1 MPLRIE
7 LESVDGRF
15 TKEISVK
22 TCPRKVTGGYRVVN
36 WRECKSK
43 WPHLLQCDFAKPAN
57 DGLVDLILIGIDNAD
72 LHYSHVDLRGQDGGP
87 IARLGPLGW
96 TCIGSPDKNDIPRT
110 RSHAIR
116 ALFTREPVSYDR
128 RRDSCCDIDQS
139 LKRFWEIE
147 NSGTESVD
155 KLVLTEEEKLAL
167 IKVQESLK
175 YENGRYCVG
184 VPWKEDKL
192 ELPDTKPMAL
202 SRLQSTEKNLK
213 KNDRVAKEYQATIE
227 AYVEK
232 GYLRKVPLDE
242 QTPVSAW
249 YLPHFPVV
257 RMDKTTTKVRIVF
270 DCSAKCKGTSLNDM
284 ILAGPKLQQDLFN
297 VLVRFRRNPVGIVC
311 DIKEMYLQIEIKEED
326 RPYFRLLWRDLD
338 CERQPD
344 VYEFSRV
351 VFGKNA
357 APMESQFV
365 TQENARRNQDRY
377 PLAAETVLKS
387 TYMDDSIDSVE
398 DDEKGVEL
406 YHQLSAL
413 WRVANM
419 QARKWISNSPK
430 VIEAIP
436 EEDRATEIV
445 INGGQNPI
453 TKTLGV
459 SWNST
464 EDVFTLVASPGS
476 SDIQAITKRNVLRKV
491 ASIFDPLGF
500 VGPFIIVAKILIQEL
515 WSRGYDWDDEIQDDV
530 ADKIEAWF
538 EQLQNLD
545 KVKIPRCLRKVERV
559 KSKHIVTFVDASQQA
574 YGAVVYLRCEY
585 ENESVTSRLIAAKSK
600 VAPLT
605 PMTVPRLELMG
616 AILGL
621 RLTQSLLTV
630 LEVPMRSVTFYSD
643 STDVLWW
650 IRGRGKDFRPFV
662 ANRIGEIQMFTE
674 PSQWQHVSTEENP
687 ADLCTR
693 GATPSELAECHL
705 WWNGPD
711 WLTKDFS
718 EWSKMEIQ
726 NRLREMPEMKT
737 SKKKERASV
746 RATLLTCYPQEQV
759 PKEQTV
765 TLEEWKLDPKHFSS
779 WTHLVRIHARV
790 RRVVYN
796 MRSKD
801 NRRVGRELLPE
812 EIEEAEEEI
821 VRLAQRQAF
830 RDEYLALSSRKPIPS
845 KSQLTKLCPK
855 LDEEGC
861 IRSDGR
867 LRFAEFLPYD
877 TRYPLILP
885 RGHCITKLIVRHYHK
900 LSSHSAGTNFIL
912 SQVSQKYWI
921 IAARE
926 EIREWE
932 RECNMC
938 KRRKNKV
945 ASQIMAPLP
954 KTRLGFSL
962 RPFSKTAVDYAGP
975 FITVQGRGLRRQKRW
990 ICLFTCLTTRAVHL
1004 EVSWGLD
1011 TDSFLNAFA
1020 RFTSRRGIPEEVCSD
1035 RGTNFVGAANELR
1048 DLVKRLDQD
1057 KIGRS
1062 TVSKS
1067 VKWNFNPPGAPH
1079 FGGAHEIMVKAAK
1092 KAIYAVLSS
1101 SEVTDEELITVCTG
1115 AESLLNS
1122 RPLTYQSADPKDD
1135 VPLTPNHFLHGQM
1148 GGQFAP
1154 ENVDTTEFN
1163 PRKRWRKV
1171 QELISHVWTRWMKE
1185 YLPMLN
1191 TRPKWTEV
1199 VADMKEGDVVLALD
1213 SNLPR
1218 GHWPSGRIVETYPG
1232 KDGRTRVAK
1241 VQCGTRTVVRPVH
1254 KLVPLHV
1261 EKV

>member
-1 MPLRIE
+1 
-7 LESVDGRF
+7 
-15 TKEISVK
+15 
-22 TCPRKVTGGYRVVN
+22 
-36 WRECKSK
+36 
-43 WPHLLQCDFAKPAN
+43 
-57 DGLVDLILIGIDNAD
+57 
-72 LHYSHVDLRGQDGGP
+72 
-87 IARLGPLGW
+87 
-96 TCIGSPDKNDIPRT
+96 
-110 RSHAIR
+110 
-116 ALFTREPVSYDR
+116 
-128 RRDSCCDIDQS
+128 
-139 LKRFWEIE
+139 
-147 NSGTESVD
+147 
-155 KLVLTEEEKLAL
+155 
-167 IKVQESLK
+167 
-175 YENGRYCVG
+175 
-184 VPWKEDKL
+184 
-192 ELPDTKPMAL
+192 
-202 SRLQSTEKNLK
+202 
-213 KNDRVAKEYQATIE
+213 
-227 AYVEK
+227 
-232 GYLRKVPLDE
+232 
-242 QTPVSAW
+242 
-249 YLPHFPVV
+249 
-257 RMDKTTTKVRIVF
+257 
-270 DCSAKCKGTSLNDM
+270 
-284 ILAGPKLQQDLFN
+284 
-297 VLVRFRRNPVGIVC
+297 
-311 DIKEMYLQIEIKEED
+311 
-326 RPYFRLLWRDLD
+326 
-338 CERQPD
+338 
-344 VYEFSRV
+344 
-351 VFGKNA
+351 
-357 APMESQFV
+357 
-365 TQENARRNQDRY
+365 
-377 PLAAETVLKS
+377 
-387 TYMDDSIDSVE
+387 
-398 DDEKGVEL
+398 
-406 YHQLSAL
+406 
-413 WRVANM
+413 
-419 QARKWISNSPK
+419 
-430 VIEAIP
+430 
-436 EEDRATEIV
+436 
-445 INGGQNPI
+445 
-453 TKTLGV
+453 
-459 SWNST
+459 
-464 EDVFTLVASPGS
+464 
-476 SDIQAITKRNVLRKV
+476 
-491 ASIFDPLGF
+491 
-500 VGPFIIVAKILIQEL
+500 
-515 WSRGYDWDDEIQDDV
+515 
-530 ADKIEAWF
+530 
-538 EQLQNLD
+538 
-545 KVKIPRCLRKVERV
+545 
-559 KSKHIVTFVDASQQA
+559 
-574 YGAVVYLRCEY
+574 
-585 ENESVTSRLIAAKSK
+585 
-600 VAPLT
+600 
-605 PMTVPRLELMG
+605 
-616 AILGL
+616 
-621 RLTQSLLTV
+621 
-630 LEVPMRSVTFYSD
+630 
-643 STDVLWW
+643 
-650 IRGRGKDFRPFV
+650 
-662 ANRIGEIQMFTE
+662 
-674 PSQWQHVSTEENP
+674 
-687 ADLCTR
+687 
-693 GATPSELAECHL
+693 
-705 WWNGPD
+705 
-711 WLTKDFS
+711 
-718 EWSKMEIQ
+718 
-726 NRLREMPEMKT
+726 MPEMKT
-737 SKKKERASV
+737 SKKKEQASV

-812 EIEEAEEEI
+812 EIKEAEEEI

-885 RGHCITKLIVRHYHK
+885 RGHCVTKLIVRHYHE
-900 LSSHSAGTNFIL
+900 LSSHSAGTNFIM

-932 RECNMC
+932 GECNMC

-975 FITVQGRGLRRQKRW
+975 FITVQGRALRRQKRW
-990 ICLFTCLTTRAVHL
+990 ICLFT
-1004 EVSWGLD
+1004 
-1011 TDSFLNAFA
+1011 
-1020 RFTSRRGIPEEVCSD
+1020 
-1035 RGTNFVGAANELR
+1035 
-1048 DLVKRLDQD
+1048 
-1057 KIGRS
+1057 
-1062 TVSKS
+1062 
-1067 VKWNFNPPGAPH
+1067 WNFNPPGAPH

-1218 GHWPSGRIVETYPG
+1218 GHWPLGRIVETYPG